1 MNKHITLVSELDF
14 AVMCVIYLKLHH
26 VYSVTEKTS
35 KYIVA
40 NEIQMFFLEER
51 ITDKERRE
59 ATMNSVMNSGLELE
73 L

>member
-1 MNKHITLVSELDF
+1 MNLGF

-35 KYIVA
+35 KYIVG
-40 NEIQMFFLEER
+40 NEIQMLLLEER
-51 ITDKERRE
+51 FTDKKRR
-59 ATMNSVMNSGLELE
+59 AARMNSVMNSGLELE